1 MRYALLA
8 GALLFVAA
16 CGSSDD
22 PEPTTAPSPSP
33 SSTPQTS
40 PLEGSSQS
48 EGRGPVPVP
57 WLKVVPSE
65 ENRINTSLY
74 IALGDSL
81 SAGVGASVYEQKGF
95 VPLVH
100 DALGPTFALLN
111 LGIAGDT
118 STQMIR
124 EGTLDRAIF
133 EIGQRNHDDDSEN
146 DVELVT
152 LEIGGNDLLDIFFD
166 YVLTTG
172 RCPNVEVGL
181 QRQECVDQLRQAL
194 DRYEPNLDLILDRL
208 READPQLEIFLMTLY
223 NPWSGG
229 DAAYSGLAELSLEG
243 DPATPFP
250 EGLQDI
256 IRRQAEVNG
265 VHLVEI
271 YTLFDGKANEYI
283 ASDGIHPDDTGYRVM
298 ADAVL
303 AEMREAGTI
312 D

>member
-1 MRYALLA
+1 MTRAIILA
-8 GALLFVAA
+8 AALLFAAA
-16 CGSSDD
+16 CGSSED
-22 PEPTTAPSPSP
+22 PNPNPSPSP
-33 SSTPQTS
+33 SRNATPRATTPAS
-40 PLEGSSQS
+40 PDEGPGS
-48 EGRGPVPVP
+48 VPVP
-57 WLKVVPSE
+57 WLKVIPSE

-81 SAGVGASVYEQKGF
+81 SAGVGASVYDQKGF

-118 STQMIR
+118 STQMLR
-124 EGTLDRAIF
+124 EGTLDRAII
-133 EIGQRNHDDDSEN
+133 EINQRNHDDDPGN
-146 DVELVT
+146 DVEVVT

-181 QRQECVDQLRQAL
+181 QRPECVDQLRGAL

-208 READPQLEIFLMTLY
+208 READPDLEIFLLTLY

-229 DAAYSGLAELSLEG
+229 DPAFGGLAELSLEG
-243 DPATPFP
+243 DPNTPFP
-250 EGLQDI
+250 EGLQDV
-256 IRRQAEVNG
+256 IRRQAEANG

-271 YTLFDGKANEYI
+271 YPLFAGKANEYI
-283 ASDGIHPDDTGYRVM
+283 ASDKIHPNDAGYQVM

-303 AEMREAGTI
+303 SKMRDAGAI